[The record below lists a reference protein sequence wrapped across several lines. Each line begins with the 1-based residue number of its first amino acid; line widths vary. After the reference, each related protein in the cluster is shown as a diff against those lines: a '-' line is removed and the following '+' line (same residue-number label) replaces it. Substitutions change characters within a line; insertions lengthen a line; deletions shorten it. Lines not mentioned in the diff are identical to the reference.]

1 MHQISAK
8 GFPEVYQFIE
18 ALLNALFGSFNL

>member
-1 MHQISAK
+1 MHQSSAK
-8 GFPEVYQFIE
+8 GFPEVYKFIV